1 MTPASHTPIAIAAR
15 PPGARAKLGLI
26 AEILVAY
33 VPAWRLLR
41 TNDLVAMVTAARA
54 VRAVPLH
61 LPTAA
66 ERELAL
72 RLGRAVM
79 RTLAM
84 LPTDSRCLIRSLVLS
99 RLLARRGISST
110 LVIGVRRD
118 PSFLAHAWV
127 ERDAEPVL
135 PVGRQFERL
144 LEC

>member
-1 MTPASHTPIAIAAR
+1 MTPASHPQIAIAST
-15 PPGARAKLGLI
+15 PLGARAKLGLI
-26 AEILVAY
+26 AEILAAY

-54 VRAVPLH
+54 VPSAPVE
-61 LPTAA
+61 LPASG
-66 ERELAL
+66 ERELAF
-72 RLGRAVM
+72 RLGGAVM

-118 PSFLAHAWV
+118 PAFLAHAWV

-135 PVGRQFERL
+135 PAGEFERL

>member
-1 MTPASHTPIAIAAR
+1 MTPASQPQIALASVPLR
-15 PPGARAKLGLI
+15 VRAKLGLI
-26 AEILVAY
+26 AEILAAY
-33 VPAWRLLR
+33 IPAWRLLR
-41 TNDLVAMVTAARA
+41 TNDLVRMVTAARA
-54 VRAVPLH
+54 VPSVPTQ
-61 LPTAA
+61 LPAPV
-66 ERELAL
+66 EREIAL

-79 RTLAM
+79 RTLAL

-135 PVGRQFERL
+135 PAGQFERL